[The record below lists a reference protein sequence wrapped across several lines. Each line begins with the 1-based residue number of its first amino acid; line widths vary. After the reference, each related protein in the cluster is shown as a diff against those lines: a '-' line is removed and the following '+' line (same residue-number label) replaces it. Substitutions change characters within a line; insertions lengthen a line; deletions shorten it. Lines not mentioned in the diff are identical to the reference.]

1 MYEVC
6 FIFVMMKC
14 YIMGKYYVK
23 FGISKN
29 FNAGSKAM
37 KDIMALLESRG
48 YKAVPALPARCNKLL
63 KLLDVPMLLLTLVFK
78 VGRGGIVVYFVPS
91 NVWRIR
97 FMLFLRKW
105 IGFKLV
111 CFINDVEFM
120 RMERDAE
127 SVAAELKGMAVAD
140 VMMVPNENSRR
151 ILNSDYGMSV
161 PMVSVGVWDYLSD
174 GHFAS
179 FPESDNACAGGAV
192 AFAGNLDKAP
202 FIGGLGGVP
211 LRFKIWGSGR
221 KKGELTNVEFMGVEH
236 PELLVRKMG
245 ICAWGLVWDG
255 DSIDTCSGKL
265 GTYLR
270 FNNSHK
276 CGLYLAAG
284 IPLIVWAESG
294 MADFVIKHK
303 VGICVSSLS
312 EAAAVINAMSGMEYA
327 EYKRNVLCVGKK
339 VCRGEYFLR
348 ALDEVENL

>member
-1 MYEVC
+1 MR
-6 FIFVMMKC
+6 
-14 YIMGKYYVK
+14 KYYVK
-23 FGISKN
+23 FGLSNN

-63 KLLDVPMLLLTLVFK
+63 KLLDVPMLLLILVFK
-78 VGRGGIVVYFVPS
+78 VGRGGMVVYFVPS

-97 FMLFLRKW
+97 FMSLFRKW
-105 IGFKLV
+105 IGFRLV

-140 VMMVPNENSRR
+140 VIMVPNENSRR
-151 ILNSDYGMSV
+151 ILNSDYGMNV

-174 GHFAS
+174 GS
-179 FPESDNACAGGAV
+179 FPSFSESDNTGAGGAV

-202 FIGGLGGVP
+202 FIDDLGHVD
-211 LRFKIWGSGR
+211 LHFKIWGSGG
-221 KKGELTNVEFMGVEH
+221 KKGVPANVGFMGVEH
-236 PELLVRKMG
+236 PELLVKKMG
-245 ICAWGLVWDG
+245 ACAWGLVWDG
-255 DSIDTCSGKL
+255 PSIDTCCGKM
-265 GTYLR
+265 GAYLR

-284 IPLIVWAESG
+284 IPLIVWAGSG
-294 MADFVIKHK
+294 MVDFVTKHK

-312 EAAAVINAMSGMEYA
+312 DAADVINVMSGMEYA
-327 EYKRNVLCVGKK
+327 EYKRNVLRVGKK
-339 VCRGEYFLR
+339 VRSGEYFLR
-348 ALDEVENL
+348 ALDEMENLLNKANR